1 VRRKVLQD
9 FANTLCQM
17 LVGWRMAEDLELLAA
32 LPDGTLTID
41 VLAGT
46 ACHSVNGPVRLHIA
60 GELKAWLEHRLSECR
75 IERSEVETTLVI
87 AGIRT
92 DRIATNRKRI
102 ISFDFSVDSTIA
114 TAEREYRGK
123 LCEVHRWHSRVRS
136 NNSLQATRERRT
148 PES

>member
-1 VRRKVLQD
+1 
-9 FANTLCQM
+9 
-17 LVGWRMAEDLELLAA
+17 MADDLELLAG

-46 ACHSVNGPVRLHIA
+46 ANHSVNGSVRLHIA
-60 GELKAWLEHRLSECR
+60 GDLKAWLERRLSESG
-75 IERSEVETTLVI
+75 IERSEVETASVT

-114 TAEREYRGK
+114 TAERVYRGR
-123 LCEVHRWHSRVRS
+123 LCEVHRWHSRVPS
-136 NNSLQATRERRT
+136 NNRLQATRETRA
-148 PES
+148 PEA